1 MSPSLSDTL
10 LTTALAG
17 ERIVAIS
24 PGTARDAAVTWQ
36 RHPNFFAGR
45 ALTTATLAQRQ
56 QWQEGRVTSR
66 GQGMVCGVEEGLE
79 VSFELRAELVEGDA
93 PAPVRVQLRVEPGR
107 ALTADGE
114 DVVLSQAL
122 ECPIDAVQV
131 FDPLRSDRLSDL
143 RLPQWLAAHSDDTAA
158 PVGVLL
164 LQPVRVDVGSFDP
177 TDPSDRTLWRDSADL
192 DPTAVEDWRS
202 LDGARLVWFPWL
214 ASGLEFP
221 GGAPEQ
227 WRNALAWSVFRAE
240 ATLGEGQR
248 MPWEAMGTP
257 IGLVALDAANAVP
270 LWADR
275 ASVVRRGVR
284 VRDTGQVFW
293 QERLLGRAGSSV
305 RAIGPGSRLDSLR
318 QAQFEQLA
326 EQMAAEAG
334 AGNAADTALMAT
346 RFADRLPPFGLLPR
360 TALEAVGT
368 DAGMLVYRSG
378 FFPPHFDLDI
388 APVPVEQLEAAL
400 RGSAALE
407 PLNPDRV
414 EAVRLLV
421 PVPFE
426 SWEPRL
432 LLRERVDPEFQ
443 SVLDAMLLKRART
456 LGLRQGL
463 RQRGALLTHALSG
476 QVLKVPSYRDDPLAL
491 EVETLPPWG
500 PPPPG
505 GGHRS
510 TLRAGLHQ
518 HFFDNTTAPLRV
530 NRNERLFV
538 WACLDPDAPP
548 RSLMFKWHTRAT
560 EAVTAHW
567 TAAACW
573 GDPPTALGAVVG
585 GSERLN
591 ARALPESN
599 IGVWVRLDVPV
610 AELGLVDG
618 TELDGMAFIQHD
630 GRVAYGLVG
639 AATGNDWR
647 KWFCNFLP
655 TGARVQ
661 GDEPWE
667 LLTANDLWMP
677 FELRGGVVP
686 SLPEL
691 GRGAGASDPF
701 GTGGQQQVGDNH
713 LAIPSG
719 GHNLVLPAAIGWRG
733 ALISYFQHA
742 GRPEV
747 AAMPLLPRQAGH
759 KLQWWAYLDEL
770 QPPRALAV
778 VYMVGGASPGSAGL
792 AGSKLG
798 IAYWGENRLDDLYK
812 LFGWSAAKLK
822 EQSYF
827 VPPLRAGALPRT
839 GSWVSLEFGLPD
851 GTGMSDASNMKVLV
865 ALPMAFDG
873 VVAFGDLTQLPAGV
887 STAQRIWPLPGQAGG
902 GPFAP
907 FAPFPPASKVRL
919 QNNLG
924 VLTPTPSSR
933 IGTVV
938 VSAGLV
944 EDPTLGKLSPHE
956 QSQLQL
962 RGLQGFADYLRTRI
976 DRADDITDFGFAHM
990 QVDLHRI
997 RQMMLSTSDA
1007 SRLAVSPA
1015 LAAIAKSDSALTVQ
1029 TQIRDYI
1036 SSVKNSA
1043 EVVPPAVPGQGVR
1056 ATAVQAATVPA
1067 TQNASASWSAAAA
1080 VRQFARVGLIAPT
1093 RARAEIVYSM
1103 PVIGLSEVRT
1113 AAIAERLRTPPS
1125 TEARD
1130 YALANR
1136 QRTVKALLDLLD
1148 GFLREDSDETPAL
1161 LLDFTIPGLAGDAF
1175 LSGSHGQPRPLTDFR
1190 SDPRLLDNLLTPPPF
1205 LRSDGKQ
1212 LDESEATLFTQT
1224 VALSDITVAILRQL
1238 ESRLTIYRDAL
1249 MRCESAL
1256 VELREMVQ
1264 ANVDRIA
1271 EVDEDLAESRHD
1283 VSVARALLQE
1293 EEDRVAAVNA
1303 RRRKVLDEEVKF
1315 LAYMRPREVDN
1326 LLATPTH
1333 AVDPGLMEAPV
1344 PACLREH
1351 PDVPE
1356 ELLDML
1362 RVVRE
1367 APARW
1372 FVKMPALVQKL
1383 DRHEPLIRALHSAQ
1397 QRALAG
1403 LAMPLLTAARDNSK
1417 LAAAVLKVSG
1427 RQAETLGTKLSR
1439 LQSLSL
1445 NQLKPLSWQAIRQ
1458 EAEEVLSFADLAD
1471 GGHGRADVAKA
1482 AATELDQIRSIVA
1495 CLHAEFCAVPAI
1507 VRLGW
1512 AQLLSEFDEAPN
1524 LRNLASLPRW
1534 PEIGFIDRRQ
1544 MQSYVDWLFDQI
1556 EPGQPQA
1563 VALIN
1568 DVVRMCLLLASH
1580 APVDRIVAGRMARPV
1595 TGVSLGQRIPLTVL
1609 DPAQLRIGMQAVIY
1623 RGGQVVARAQVEDLG
1638 QGEVAARVI
1647 HKATERLD
1655 LGDDCKVHFDREAAV
1670 SLSSASARRSL
1681 FGR

>member
-318 QAQFEQLA
+318 QAQIEQLA

-463 RQRGALLTHALSG
+463 RQRVALLSHALDG
-476 QVLKVPSYRDDPLAL
+476 QPHDGHRKEADPAAMEAEVLS
-491 EVETLPPWG
+491 PWG
-500 PPPPG
+500 PPPEG

-510 TLRAGLHQ
+510 TLQTGLHQ
-518 HFFDNTTAPLRV
+518 HLFFGATPAFAV
-530 NRNERLFV
+530 AASEAMFV
-538 WACLDPDAPP
+538 WVFLDPEYPP
-548 RSLMFKWHTRAT
+548 RTLMLQWRTLESGNTGSWEHRAFWG
-560 EAVTAHW
+560 EDAILL
-567 TAAACW
+567 
-573 GDPPTALGAVVG
+573 GDPAVAGAHYRVAD
-585 GSERLN
+585 L
-591 ARALPESN
+591 
-599 IGVWVRLDVPV
+599 PV
-610 AELGLVDG
+610 AGTWTMLTVPTGQVGLAGRSV
-618 TELDGMAFIQHD
+618 DGMAFTLLD
-630 GRVAYGLVG
+630 GRAAFGLCG
-639 AATGNDWR
+639 ARTNNTWR
-647 KWFCNFLP
+647 KWFCNVLP
-655 TGARVQ
+655 GGVAIQ
-661 GDEPWE
+661 GNEGWD
-667 LLTANDLWMP
+667 LLTHNDLWVP
-677 FELRGGVVP
+677 FEPGRGVVP
-686 SLPEL
+686 NLPLPRTPGTAEPPVEAASRMPRSGFNVQYALAAAWRGHSFEL
-691 GRGAGASDPF
+691 FDA
-701 GTGGQQQVGDNH
+701 GTGPGPLRLQLLEAEAMPGRLLCSVYLDEVTPPRCLFASLTTSVYGDEMGFWDHHVFWGENH
-713 LAIPSG
+713 LAELAQVAPGLRVVPEDVLRAGPLPTPARWTQIEVP
-719 GHNLVLPAAIGWRG
+719 LPADR
-733 ALISYFQHA
+733 
-742 GRPEV
+742 
-747 AAMPLLPRQAGH
+747 
-759 KLQWWAYLDEL
+759 D
-770 QPPRALAV
+770 ALAV
-778 VYMVGGASPGSAGL
+778 YEIRLYAYGGVL
-792 AGSKLG
+792 A
-798 IAYWGENRLDDLYK
+798 
-812 LFGWSAAKLK
+812 F
-822 EQSYF
+822 
-827 VPPLRAGALPRT
+827 
-839 GSWVSLEFGLPD
+839 
-851 GTGMSDASNMKVLV
+851 SDI
-865 ALPMAFDG
+865 
-873 VVAFGDLTQLPAGV
+873 T
-887 STAQRIWPLPGQAGG
+887 
-902 GPFAP
+902 FARP
-907 FAPFPPASKVRL
+907 TPPATQSGAWSLKAEAVWPRRQTNGSLLSPMTPLLDGRVWVR
-919 QNNLG
+919 NDLG
-924 VLTPTPSSR
+924 AATPTPSAL
-933 IGTVV
+933 IGTTRILSDLATDAA
-938 VSAGLV
+938 VSR
-944 EDPTLGKLSPHE
+944 LSGHE
-956 QSQLQL
+956 QTHLYL
-962 RGLQGFADYLRTRI
+962 HGLQGFADYLRTRI

-997 RQMMLSTSDA
+997 RQMMMGTADA

-1015 LAAIAKSDSALTVQ
+1015 LAAITKSDSALTVQ
-1029 TQIRDYI
+1029 GQIKDYLDTVKK
-1036 SSVKNSA
+1036 SVVLPSPSNGS
-1043 EVVPPAVPGQGVR
+1043 
-1056 ATAVQAATVPA
+1056 TAVANVITKATSV
-1067 TQNASASWSAAAA
+1067 QSSSSAAAA
-1080 VRQFARVGLIAPT
+1080 VSAAASVRQAARANLIAPT
-1093 RARAEIVYSM
+1093 RASSEIVYAM

-1113 AAIAERLRTPPS
+1113 AAIAERLRSPPS

-1130 YALANR
+1130 HALANR
-1136 QRTVKALLDLLD
+1136 HRTVKALVDILDAFLSQDSGEVPAMLV
-1148 GFLREDSDETPAL
+1148 GFA
-1161 LLDFTIPGLAGDAF
+1161 IPGLARDPF
-1175 LSGSHGQPRPLTDFR
+1175 LKDIAGASRPLTDFR
-1190 SDPRLLDNLLTPPPF
+1190 NNPSLLSKLLEPPDPTS
-1205 LRSDGKQ
+1205 SDGAVIAQ
-1212 LDESEATLFTQT
+1212 SEATLFTQT

-1417 LAAAVLKVSG
+1417 LATAVLKVSG